1 MTRLSLVHFTTLAKR
16 PVRLKIVDISDAS
29 SYPGHADQVFS
40 PRGEEELAEVLARAS
55 KENIPVTPMGAMTG
69 LAGGASPQGG
79 WGVSMTNFR
88 KLEIAPGKAIAGS
101 GILLREVQAAAAA
114 SGQYYAPDPTE
125 NTSSI
130 GGNIAANASGSHSF
144 RYGATRAHVLALR
157 VVLIEGSI
165 REYRRGQPVDFQVPR
180 IPLPRT
186 SKHSAGYRLAPGM
199 DYVDLFIGS
208 EGTLGVVTQA
218 ELQLLPA
225 PKEIMGGVVFFPSEE
240 AAIDA
245 VERWRPVPGLRML
258 EYLDHGSLEIMEVQI
273 KDAPEAAA
281 VMVEQEGEIDL
292 DMTGAMEDVS
302 WFGTSAAD
310 RERFRR
316 FRHGLAEG
324 VQARIHRGGY
334 VKLGTDYAAPR
345 DKCRE
350 VIKLYRGTL
359 DRDLGTPYV
368 MYGHIGDA
376 HLHINTFP
384 ANQEEHARAKAVLD
398 ALAKD
403 VVALGGTVGAE
414 HGLGKRKAH
423 LLAIQYAPEHIEAM
437 RAVKRRFDPQWLLG
451 RGNLFEPR

>member
-1 MTRLSLVHFTTLAKR
+1 
-16 PVRLKIVDISDAS
+16 VDISDAS
-29 SYPGHADQVFS
+29 SYPGHADQIFA
-40 PRGEEELAEVLARAS
+40 PRGEEELAAILARAS
-55 KENIPVTPMGAMTG
+55 NENVPVTVMGAMTG

-79 WGVSMTNFR
+79 WGVSMTNFKR
-88 KLEIAPGKAIAGS
+88 LEITPGHATVGAGT
-101 GILLREVQAAAAA
+101 LLRDVQAAATA
-114 SGQYYAPDPTE
+114 SGQFYAPDPTE

-130 GGNIAANASGSHSF
+130 GGNIAANASGSRSF
-144 RYGATRAHVLALR
+144 RYGATRAHVHALR
-157 VVLIEGSI
+157 VAFADGRIA
-165 REYRRGQPVDFQVPR
+165 EYRRGQAIDFDVPA

-199 DYVDLFIGS
+199 DFVDLFIGS

-218 ELQLLPA
+218 ELRLLPA

-258 EYLDHGSLEIMEVQI
+258 EYLDRGSLEIMQV
-273 KDAPEAAA
+273 PHAAA

-292 DMTGAMEDVS
+292 DMTDALEDVS
-302 WFGTSAAD
+302 WFGTSSSD

-324 VQARIHRGGY
+324 VQERIHRGGLM
-334 VKLGTDYAAPR
+334 KLGTDYAAPR

-350 VIKLYRGTL
+350 VVRIYRSTL
-359 DRDLGTPYV
+359 DRYLGIPYV

-384 ANQEEHARAKAVLD
+384 ANKEEHARAKAVLD
-398 ALAKD
+398 DLACA
-403 VVALGGTVGAE
+403 VVEIGGTVGAE

-423 LLAIQYAPEHIEAM
+423 LLRVQYKPDAIDAM
-437 RAVKRRFDPQWLLG
+437 RAVKQRFDPQWLLG
-451 RGNLFEPR
+451 RGNLFEAG

>member
-1 MTRLSLVHFTTLAKR
+1 VE
-16 PVRLKIVDISDAS
+16 ISDAS
-29 SYPGHADQVFS
+29 SYPGHADQVFA
-40 PRGEEELAEVLARAS
+40 PRGEEELAAILARAS
-55 KENIPVTPMGAMTG
+55 NENIPVTVMGAMTG

-79 WGVSMTNFR
+79 WGVSMTNFKR
-88 KLEIAPGKAIAGS
+88 FEVTPGRAVVGAGT
-101 GILLREVQAAAAA
+101 LLRDVQAAATA
-114 SGQYYAPDPTE
+114 SGQFYAPDPTE

-130 GGNIAANASGSHSF
+130 GGNIAANASGSRSF
-144 RYGATRAHVLALR
+144 RYGATRAHVMSLR
-157 VVLIEGSI
+157 VAFANGRIA
-165 REYRRGQPVDFQVPR
+165 EYRRGQPIDFEVPA

-186 SKHSAGYRLAPGM
+186 SKHSAGYRLSPGM
-199 DYVDLFIGS
+199 DFVDLFIGS

-258 EYLDHGSLEIMEVQI
+258 EYLDRGSLEIMQVPQ
-273 KDAPEAAA
+273 AAA
-281 VMVEQEGEIDL
+281 VMIEQEGEINL
-292 DMTGAMEDVS
+292 DMTGALEDVS
-302 WFGTSAAD
+302 WFGTSPSD

-324 VQARIHRGGY
+324 VQERIHRGGFM
-334 VKLGTDYAAPR
+334 KLGTDYAAPR

-350 VIKLYRGTL
+350 VVRIYRSTL
-359 DRDLGTPYV
+359 DRYLGIPYV

-384 ANQEEHARAKAVLD
+384 SNREEHTRAKAVLD
-398 ALAKD
+398 DLARA
-403 VVALGGTVGAE
+403 VVEIGGTVGAE

-423 LLAIQYAPEHIEAM
+423 LLRVQYKPDVIDAM
-437 RAVKRRFDPQWLLG
+437 RAVKQRFDPQWLLG
-451 RGNLFEPR
+451 RGNLFEAG